1 MRAHVGRAIAVALF
15 LTGFSSLAAGA
26 DPYPSKTVRL
36 IIPAAPGGA
45 SDTIGRLLASKLT
58 TSMGQSFV
66 PENVAGAGT
75 IIASEQLAR
84 SDPDGYTVLLVTS
97 SHAINAAIKKN
108 LRYDPIKDFSTVS
121 LVATLPDL
129 LLVNPGVPAKS
140 VAELI
145 ALARK
150 RPGQITFGSAGTGS
164 GTDLD
169 AELFRSMAKIDL
181 LHIPYKGGSPAVAAL
196 VGGQIQIMFS
206 NPVSSISLVKSG
218 RLRALAITSKTRSPL
233 LPDVPTVAEAGVPG
247 YESQSWYGV
256 LVPAKTPANVVA
268 ALNRSVNEALN
279 QPDVRQQ
286 IAAVGGVVA
295 GSTPEAFAKYMSDD
309 IARLRKLVST
319 TPTLQNIE

>member
-1 MRAHVGRAIAVALF
+1 MRAHIRRAIAAALL
-15 LTGFSSLAAGA
+15 LTGFSAVAAGQ
-26 DPYPSKTVRL
+26 YPSKTVRL
-36 IIPAAPGGA
+36 IIPSAPGGA

-58 TSMGQSFV
+58 TSTGQSFV

-75 IIASEQLAR
+75 LIASEQLAR
-84 SDPDGYTVLLVTS
+84 SDPDGYTALLVTS

-108 LRYDPIKDFSTVS
+108 LRYDPIKDFATVS

-129 LLVNPGVPAKS
+129 LLVNPGLPAKS
-140 VAELI
+140 VGELI

-150 RPGQITFGSAGTGS
+150 EPGKITFGSAGTGS

-169 AELFRSMAKIDL
+169 AELFKSMAHIDL

-206 NPVSSISLVKSG
+206 NPVSSIALVKSG
-218 RLRALAITSKTRSPL
+218 RLRALAITSKIRSPL
-233 LPDVPTVAEAGVPG
+233 LPEVPTVAESGVPG

-256 LVPAKTPANVVA
+256 LVPAKTPADVVA
-268 ALNRSVNEALN
+268 ILNREVNKALGM
-279 QPDVRQQ
+279 PDVQKQ

-295 GSTPEAFAKYMSDD
+295 GSTPEAFARYMSDD
-309 IARLRKLVST
+309 IARLRKLVAT
-319 TPTLQNIE
+319 TPALQNIE